1 MTKQEF
7 VDNLAE
13 RCDLSKADAG
23 RAVNAIL
30 ESLTEAMTDGEEV
43 SFTGFGKFLSQRRR
57 ARAAVNPQ
65 DPSQKIRVR
74 AANVPKFRP
83 GSSLREAVAQLPI
96 QNGAPARASSSGG
109 SGSEAASGGASS
121 TASTNSP
128 PGEWRPLGERR

>member
-7 VDNLAE
+7 VDSLAE

-30 ESLTEAMTDGEEV
+30 DSLTEAMTDGEEV

-57 ARAAVNPQ
+57 ARDAVNPQ
-65 DPSQKIRVR
+65 NPSQKIRVR

-83 GSSLREAVAQLPI
+83 GTSLREAVAQLPAE
-96 QNGAPARASSSGG
+96 NGASRRASTSDGSDSEKAAGAASSSGAT
-109 SGSEAASGGASS
+109 S
-121 TASTNSP
+121 SP